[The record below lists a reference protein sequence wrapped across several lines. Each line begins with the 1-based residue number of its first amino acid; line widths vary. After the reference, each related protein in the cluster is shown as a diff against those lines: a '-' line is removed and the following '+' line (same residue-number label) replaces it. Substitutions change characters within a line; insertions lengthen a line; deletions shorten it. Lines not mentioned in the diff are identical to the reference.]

1 MSKQPEALDG
11 SNAVPSVGGADR
23 TRGGPELAY
32 LDHAASSPLRPEAIR
47 AMTEAFD
54 LVGNAASV
62 HAQGRAAR
70 RALEEARESM
80 AERLGALPSE
90 VVFTGGGTESDNL
103 GVKGLYWARRAARP
117 DRDVVIT
124 SAVEHHAVLDVA
136 DWLVKS
142 QGAQAAH
149 LPPDR
154 AGAVRPDALADALA
168 QWGDRVALV
177 SVMWAN
183 NEVGTVNPVEELA
196 ELANEAGVPLHVDAC
211 QAVGQ
216 LPVGLAESGAAALSV
231 AAHKFG
237 GPVGAGAL
245 VLSRKHD
252 VVALQHGG
260 GHERGLRSGTSD
272 LVAIRGM
279 AAALDAATEDL
290 QCASARLA
298 KLRDALVSGV
308 FQLAPDALLNGAP
321 IGAGR
326 LPGNAHFSF
335 PGCEGDSLLLLLD
348 AAGVACSTGSACTA
362 GVASASHGLLAM
374 GVEQDVA
381 RASLRFSLGWNSTQA
396 EADLA
401 LRALPDAIARARA
414 ARPASAAV

>member
-1 MSKQPEALDG
+1 MSKQPEALEE
-11 SNAVPSVGGADR
+11 SNAVPPVCGGRA
-23 TRGGPELAY
+23 GQVALESAY
-32 LDHAASSPLRPEAIR
+32 LDHAASSPLRPEAVR
-47 AMTEAFD
+47 AMTEAFG
-54 LVGNAASV
+54 LFGNASSV

-70 RALEEARESM
+70 RALEEARESV

-103 GVKGLYWARRAARP
+103 GIKGLYWARRSAGP
-117 DRDVVIT
+117 GRDVVIT
-124 SAVEHHAVLDVA
+124 SEAEHHAVLDVT
-136 DWLVKS
+136 DWLAKS
-142 QGAQAAH
+142 QGAQVVR
-149 LPPDR
+149 LPVDR
-154 AGAVRPDALADALA
+154 TGRTSPDALAEALA
-168 QWGDRVALV
+168 DWGERVALV

-183 NEVGTVNPVEELA
+183 NEVGTVNPVEEFA
-196 ELANEAGVPLHVDAC
+196 ELANAAGVPLHVDAC

-216 LPVGLAESGAAALSV
+216 LPVGLAGSGAAALSV

-245 VLSRKHD
+245 VLSRAHD

-272 LVAIRGM
+272 LVAIRGL

-298 KLRDALVSGV
+298 KLRDALVCGV
-308 FQLAPDALLNGAP
+308 FQLVPDALLNGAP
-321 IGAGR
+321 TGAGR
-326 LPGNAHFSF
+326 LPGNANFSF
-335 PGCEGDSLLLLLD
+335 PGCEGDSLLMLLD

-362 GVASASHGLLAM
+362 GVASASHVLLAM

-381 RASLRFSLGWNSTQA
+381 RASLRFSLGWNSSQA
-396 EADLA
+396 EVDLA

-414 ARPASAAV
+414 ARSAVAPV